1 MNLIRKRKSLRR
13 CEVSKFKLK
22 DKVAIVTGGAGGIG
36 TAISMEYAR
45 AGAKVVITSRNQEN
59 MDKVVAGIKAIGG
72 EALAVVTDVT
82 IPAQVDNMVKQTI
95 DTFGRVDILVNCAG
109 GGSKMRAPT
118 DVPFEEWNSVVT
130 LNLTGT
136 YLCCIAAGKEM
147 IKQESGR
154 IINISST
161 AGTKGNPGML
171 HYSAAK
177 AGVISLTNNLAFL
190 WAKHNINVN
199 TILPGFIATP
209 MMHKYKV
216 VPPSTNPDGSPVPRL
231 DLPPD
236 PEHVADLALFLA
248 APASELISGEH
259 IPIRGWNKSERFWQ

>member
-1 MNLIRKRKSLRR
+1 M
-13 CEVSKFKLK
+13 SKFTLDGKT
-22 DKVAIVTGGAGGIG
+22 AIVTGGAGGIG
-36 TAISMEYAR
+36 AEISKAYAE
-45 AGAKVVITSRNQEN
+45 AGAKVVIASRSQER
-59 MDKVVAGIKAIGG
+59 MDGVVTEIKGAGG
-72 EALAVVTDVT
+72 ETMAVATDVT
-82 IPAQVDNMVKQTI
+82 EPDQVDNMVKQTI
-95 DTFGRVDILVNCAG
+95 NTYGSVDILLNCAG
-109 GGSKMRAPT
+109 GGSQMRDAT
-118 DVPFEEWNSVVT
+118 QVPFDEWNRIVA

-136 YLCCIAAGKEM
+136 YLCCVAAGKEM

-199 TILPGFIATP
+199 VILPGFIATP
-209 MMHKYKV
+209 MMHKHKV
-216 VPPSTNPDGSPVPRL
+216 VPPDTNPDGSPVPRL

-236 PEHVADLALFLA
+236 PEEVADLALFLA
-248 APASELISGEH
+248 SEASSGITGEQ
-259 IPIRGWNKSERFWQ
+259 IPIRRWCKMDRFWQ